1 MAAATENINITESQF
16 WANESVDIDTDVHSN
31 GGSPD
36 DDVVVDLHV
45 ADDDDAVEKES
56 PEMENDGKSLSSS
69 ASEIAN
75 LADVTISED
84 NIDED
89 GSDGA
94 CDKNVGLTDKVTR
107 AIEATTFLNATSIDL
122 SKSKLRTFPEAL
134 SKLPQLE
141 VNDITYVQIL
151 LNGL

>member
-16 WANESVDIDTDVHSN
+16 WANESVDIDTDVQSN

-36 DDVVVDLHV
+36 DDVVDLHV

-122 SKSKLRTFPEAL
+122 SKSKLPSFPEAL